1 METIT
6 FRYGEKTV
14 DITVDHAK
22 SVEYLYQKEI
32 GEIEDIHG
40 AFISAVTEDAIDS
53 PPLNQLVGPEDLVT
67 IVVSDVTRLWMRQDI
82 ICRELVAYLHEEM
95 GVPYDNMSILI
106 ALGTHRG
113 QTEEETRRVVSEEVY
128 SRVKVYSQPW

>member
-32 GEIEDIHG
+32 GKIEDIHG
-40 AFISAVTEDAIDS
+40 AFIRAVTEDAIDS

-82 ICRELVAYLHEEM
+82 ICRELVAYLHGEM
-95 GVPYDNMSILI
+95 GVP
-106 ALGTHRG
+106 
-113 QTEEETRRVVSEEVY
+113 
-128 SRVKVYSQPW
+128 